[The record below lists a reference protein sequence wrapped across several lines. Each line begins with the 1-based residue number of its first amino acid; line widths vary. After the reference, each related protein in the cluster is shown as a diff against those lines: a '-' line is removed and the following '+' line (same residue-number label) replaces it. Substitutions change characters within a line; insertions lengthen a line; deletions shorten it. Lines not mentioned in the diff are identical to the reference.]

1 MFGLKLP
8 KQDVVYADMITHL
21 WRDCL
26 ALRVGKRGEAHVN
39 DDDNDDS
46 NGTRAGPFCQ
56 GGRARGV
63 SVRVSNSCLKGCG
76 TAAAAADD
84 MHIYVA
90 TFYFWN
96 VAYVFMLQRSGAY
109 ANDTPRGGPVP
120 ACAR

>member
-39 DDDNDDS
+39 DDDDDDS

-63 SVRVSNSCLKGCG
+63 SVRVSLVPKRLRRAGAGARG
-76 TAAAAADD
+76 TAAADD
-84 MHIYVA
+84 INAYLCRHVLLLERGLYNHA
-90 TFYFWN
+90 TALGS
-96 VAYVFMLQRSGAY
+96 V
-109 ANDTPRGGPVP
+109 
-120 ACAR
+120 C